1 MDKTELTILGSA
13 AAVALIVAAGVL
25 AWIFVIG
32 GGEDENLDDPLIESR
47 LAEMEPLCVDITLA
61 ILTRDEITRTTGVA
75 DGRPFFHESA
85 VADEALGMPYS
96 EISAECTRAAVRGF
110 DASGEYFEHVSV
122 CSLDLREDASGDN
135 PLREDAADKPPI
147 ERLRQVVA
155 CADEL
160 AGIGGAADEDADEN
174 PGEQAKG

>member
-32 GGEDENLDDPLIESR
+32 GEDENLDDPLIESR
-47 LAEMEPLCVDITLA
+47 LAEMEHLCVDITQGV
-61 ILTRDEITRTTGVA
+61 LTRDEITRSTGV
-75 DGRPFFHESA
+75 DEDDKPFFHESA
-85 VADEALGMPYS
+85 MAEEALGMPYS

-110 DASGEYFEHVSV
+110 DASGEYYEHVSA
-122 CSLDLREDASGDN
+122 CSLALREDTPDA
-135 PLREDAADKPPI
+135 PLLKEAADMPPI

-160 AGIGGAADEDADEN
+160 AGIGAADEDAEN
-174 PGEQAKG
+174 PDEQAKG

>member
-47 LAEMEPLCVDITLA
+47 LAEMEPLCVDITQGV
-61 ILTRDEITRTTGVA
+61 LTRDEITRSTGV
-75 DGRPFFHESA
+75 DKDDKPFFHESA
-85 VADEALGMPYS
+85 MAEEALGMPYS
-96 EISAECTRAAVRGF
+96 EISDECTRAAVRGF
-110 DASGEYFEHVSV
+110 DASGEYYEHVSV
-122 CSLDLREDASGDN
+122 CSLALREDTPDA
-135 PLREDAADKPPI
+135 PLLKEAADKPPI

-155 CADEL
+155 CANEL
-160 AGIGGAADEDADEN
+160 AGIGAADEDADEN
-174 PGEQAKG
+174 PDEQAKG